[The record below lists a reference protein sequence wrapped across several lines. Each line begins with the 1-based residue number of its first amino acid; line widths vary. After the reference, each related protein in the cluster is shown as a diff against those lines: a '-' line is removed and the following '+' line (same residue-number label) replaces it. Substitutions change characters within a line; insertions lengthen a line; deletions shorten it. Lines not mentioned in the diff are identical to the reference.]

1 MKFLIRIQ
9 WSYFSYGCHSQIKEL
24 FVKDTLVIWR
34 FWRFL
39 VLLENHWI
47 SKSYFWAKGTTVNF
61 IFRFRYFLKM
71 IEFLVN
77 GTLKKWFLKLR
88 VFEAIT
94 CLEFSVNL
102 TVAFVKGDFLPKI
115 STFGQKIDFRR
126 TANSFWLILMNHRLP
141 LFTTQ
146 NIGGHA
152 LILF

>member
-1 MKFLIRIQ
+1 MPKLCF
-9 WSYFSYGCHSQIKEL
+9 E
-24 FVKDTLVIWR
+24 VKDTTFCN
-34 FWRFL
+34 FWKA
-39 VLLENHWI
+39 VVMNI
-47 SKSYFWAKGTTVNF
+47 
-61 IFRFRYFLKM
+61 KM
-71 IEFLVN
+71 IMIP
-77 GTLKKWFLKLR
+77 LR
-88 VFEAIT
+88 ILWRVEAIT

-152 LILF
+152 LILFFRILLLTTYLMTHQKVQDHPTQMSNLKLTKFLTKLP

>member
-1 MKFLIRIQ
+1 MNTKCIEIIMISLRI
-9 WSYFSYGCHSQIKEL
+9 
-24 FVKDTLVIWR
+24 FVYIC
-34 FWRFL
+34 
-39 VLLENHWI
+39 
-47 SKSYFWAKGTTVNF
+47 
-61 IFRFRYFLKM
+61 
-71 IEFLVN
+71 
-77 GTLKKWFLKLR
+77 
-88 VFEAIT
+88 VFEATT

-152 LILF
+152 LTLFFRILLLMTYPMTHQKVQVHPILMSNLKLTKFLTKQP